1 MKSKN
6 HQPKRGFTLVELLIT
21 ITIISVLTTVSVVGY
36 VSFIN
41 KANEARDQAMVD
53 QLNRLKQAY
62 EVENG
67 KEITD
72 EELSELLTGSGI
84 SFDDASP
91 TSDGQKLYYDRESNT
106 FVLGDADNPE
116 GKDHLTEINEELLN
130 GNITTPS
137 EEMQKPSP
145 AIKAKYTSKS
155 NSTLHT
161 GSEKSIELENGELN
175 IGNVKDDF
183 VELDINEILENVN
196 GEIDLTCTPVAT
208 VDYGYTHDNQEDTH
222 HISDNNII
230 TFYCS
235 GRYELTISCGDF
247 NETITVNVNNSV
259 CDKYVD
265 AELSTNGSASIFTTN
280 YNSDAKTSSIILH
293 IFGGI
298 IINDYS
304 SNDDDSYTL
313 GLLDGDKSNNK
324 DIQKGLIDSKR
335 LKVYIDGKEQTIQKD
350 KNNHYAIQ
358 LDNLELKQHRIE
370 IEYRFLSYNGEW
382 VSQTFVFSFNLTSSQ
397 ANDKNISIL
406 S

>member
-1 MKSKN
+1 MKSKCY
-6 HQPKRGFTLVELLIT
+6 HSKRGFTLVELLIT

-67 KEITD
+67 KTLTNED
-72 EELSELLTGSGI
+72 LSEILTDNGI
-84 SFDDASP
+84 SFNDASP
-91 TSDGQKLYYDRESNT
+91 TSDGQKLYYDHESNA

-116 GKDHLTEINEELLN
+116 GKDHLTEINEEFLS
-130 GNITTPS
+130 GNTTTPS
-137 EEMQKPSP
+137 EETQKPSP

-161 GSEKSIELENGELN
+161 DSEKSIELEDGVLN

-183 VELDINEILENVN
+183 VELDINEILENVD

-208 VDYGYTHDNQEDTH
+208 VDYGYTHDNQGDTH
-222 HISDNNII
+222 HISDDNII

-235 GRYELTISCGDF
+235 GRYKLTISCGDLD
-247 NETITVNVNNSV
+247 ETITVNVDNSA

-265 AELSTNGSASIFTTN
+265 AELSTNGSASIYAIN
-280 YNSDAKTSSIILH
+280 YNSDTKTSSIILH

-304 SNDDDSYTL
+304 SNDANAYTL

-324 DIQKGLIDSKR
+324 DIQKELIDSKR
-335 LKVYIDGKEQTIQKD
+335 LKIYIDGKEQSIQFIG
-350 KNNHYAIQ
+350 NHYSIQ
-358 LDNLELKQHRIE
+358 LDNLELKQHSIE

-382 VSQTFVFSFNLTSSQ
+382 VSQAFVFSFNLTSAQ
-397 ANDKNISIL
+397 ANNKNISTL
-406 S
+406 P

>member
-1 MKSKN
+1 MKSKCY
-6 HQPKRGFTLVELLIT
+6 HSKRGFTLVELLIT

-72 EELSELLTGSGI
+72 EELSKLLTDSGI
-84 SFDDASP
+84 SFGDASP
-91 TSDGQKLYYDRESNT
+91 ASNGQKLYYDHENNT
-106 FVLGDADNPE
+106 FVLGDANEAE
-116 GKDHLTEINEELLN
+116 GNSSLTEINEKLLS
-130 GNITTPS
+130 GTTTPS
-137 EEMQKPSP
+137 EGTQKPST

-155 NSTLHT
+155 NSKYN
-161 GSEKSIELENGELN
+161 GSEKSIELEDGVLN

-183 VELDINEILENVN
+183 VNLDIKEILENIN
-196 GEIDLTCTPVAT
+196 GEIELTCAPVAT
-208 VDYGYTHDNQEDTH
+208 IDYGYTDNAQEDTH
-222 HISDNNII
+222 YISNDNII

-235 GRYELTISCGDF
+235 GRYELTISCGSF
-247 NETITVNVNNSV
+247 KETITVNVDNSV
-259 CDKYVD
+259 CDKYD
-265 AELSTNGSASIFTTN
+265 IAKLSTNRSASIFTTN

-298 IINDYS
+298 TINDYS
-304 SNDDDSYTL
+304 SNDPGAYTQE
-313 GLLDGDKSNNK
+313 LLDGDKSNNK
-324 DIQKGLIDSKR
+324 DIQKEIIDSKR
-335 LKVYIDGKEQTIQKD
+335 LKVLIDGKEQNIQLKD
-350 KNNHYAIQ
+350 NHYSIQ
-358 LDNLELKQHRIE
+358 LDNLELKQHSIE

-397 ANDKNISIL
+397 ATDKTISIG